1 MTCRDVERFLADRFS
16 GDGPEDLPEALGE
29 HLAACDGCRREV
41 ELDGA
46 LDEVAQ
52 GMREAARE
60 APSAAEIVAR
70 LPIGSPAGRASRW
83 PLAAASVFAVSTAG
97 LGIWIAAHSSPGVA
111 DDAAARVAEIAQ
123 LRADLAAAQGETEPG
138 EDPSVS
144 EYRDAMERAKHTA
157 SAAIADNQRLQ
168 DELARREEYIADLTD
183 ELNEY
188 KSKIEHLRAQ
198 GIDVARLAETKVPAP
213 LDGKIVAVH
222 TGVGLVMVNLGEKH
236 GAGKGMNFTVY
247 RGDQY
252 VGQVIVEEVFPDMA
266 SARIDTRFQKQ
277 EVREGDEVT
286 TRIR

>member
-1 MTCRDVERFLADRFS
+1 MRVFANIFIVLNLFLSILFLGVAATVLTNRTDYKRQLEEQVLKVQELERTREKIELDARSRTDSLYDDIKGLQNREEGLVKERDQLRGDKLDLSNKLTDSHLVMMGLS
-16 GDGPEDLPEALGE
+16 GSQKSLGDNYSTVTAE
-29 HLAACDGCRREV
+29 NTKLV
-41 ELDGA
+41 ELTQQQEKS
-46 LDEVAQ
+46 LN
-52 GMREAARE
+52 
-60 APSAAEIVAR
+60 
-70 LPIGSPAGRASRW
+70 
-83 PLAAASVFAVSTAG
+83 
-97 LGIWIAAHSSPGVA
+97 
-111 DDAAARVAEIAQ
+111 
-123 LRADLAAAQGETEPG
+123 
-138 EDPSVS
+138 
-144 EYRDAMERAKHTA
+144 EYKDAMERAKN
-157 SAAIADNQRLQ
+157 SSFAAMADNQRLQ
-168 DELARREEYIADLTD
+168 DELVSREQHISDLTE

-236 GAGKGMNFTVY
+236 GVEKGMNFTVY

-277 EVREGDEVT
+277 EVREGDDVT

>member
-1 MTCRDVERFLADRFS
+1 M
-16 GDGPEDLPEALGE
+16 
-29 HLAACDGCRREV
+29 
-41 ELDGA
+41 
-46 LDEVAQ
+46 
-52 GMREAARE
+52 
-60 APSAAEIVAR
+60 
-70 LPIGSPAGRASRW
+70 
-83 PLAAASVFAVSTAG
+83 SVFAKIFIVLNLFLSI
-97 LGIWIAAHSSPGVA
+97 LFLGVA
-111 DDAAARVAEIAQ
+111 ATVLTNRTDYKRQLEEQVLKVQELERTREKIELDARSRTDSLYDDIKGLQNREEGLVKERDQ
-123 LRADLAAAQGETEPG
+123 LRGDKLDLSNKLTDSHLVMMGLSGSQKSLGDNYSTVTAENTKLVELTQQQEK
-138 EDPSVS
+138 SLN
-144 EYRDAMERAKHTA
+144 EYKDAMERAKN
-157 SAAIADNQRLQ
+157 SSFAAMADNQRLQ
-168 DELARREEYIADLTD
+168 DELVSREQHISDLTE

-236 GAGKGMNFTVY
+236 GVEKGMNFTVY

-277 EVREGDEVT
+277 EVREGDDVT